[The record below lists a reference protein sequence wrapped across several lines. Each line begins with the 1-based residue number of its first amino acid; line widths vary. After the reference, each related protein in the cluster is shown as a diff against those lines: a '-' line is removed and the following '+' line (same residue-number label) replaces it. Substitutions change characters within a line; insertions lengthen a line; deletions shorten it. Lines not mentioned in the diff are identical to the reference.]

1 MPLIEA
7 EDKRKPEEIQIKLHP
22 DLAAEL
28 RDYGRYAGGSSLHHI
43 VSGAL
48 NRLFDADREFKQWR
62 KDNPAGATQVP
73 AKNPQR
79 RGKSS
84 AEVADNTAAKTAA

>member
-7 EDKRKPEEIQIKLHP
+7 EDKRKREEMPVKLHP

-28 RDYGRYAGGSSLHHI
+28 RDYARYAGGSSLHHI

-48 NRLFDADREFKQWR
+48 KRLFDADREFKQWR
-62 KDNPAGATQVP
+62 KDNPAGAAEVP
-73 AKNPQR
+73 AKNRQR
-79 RGKSS
+79 RGKNSP
-84 AEVADNTAAKTAA
+84 VAADSNAAKTAA

>member
-28 RDYGRYAGGSSLHHI
+28 RDYARYAGGSSLHHI

-62 KDNPAGATQVP
+62 KDNPAGATEFSG
-73 AKNPQR
+73 KSRQR

-84 AEVADNTAAKTAA
+84 AEVTDDNASKTAA